1 MTQQIQIPLNTF
13 RLITDTLELGNNIVY
28 QENVNDVS
36 SIILSIQVANTSA
49 LTQRVS
55 VKIQKGATTTFI
67 IKNAAIP
74 PEEVLNPLSGK
85 IVLEKGDGLIMEAFA
100 GGVLDATVSILE
112 NAND

>member
-13 RLITDTLELGNNIVY
+13 VLVTETLSAGQNIVY
-28 QENVNDVS
+28 QETVNDISAIV
-36 SIILSIQVANTSA
+36 LSIQVCNTSA
-49 LTQRVS
+49 VLQRVG
-55 VKIQKGATTTFI
+55 VKIQKGITQTYI

-85 IVLEKGDGLIMEAFA
+85 IVLEQGDALIMETDTN
-100 GGVLDATVSILE
+100 GVLDATVSILE

>member
-1 MTQQIQIPLNTF
+1 MTQQVQIPLNTF
-13 RLITDTLELGNNIVY
+13 ILVTETLDVGNNILY
-28 QENVNDVS
+28 QETVNDIS
-36 SIILSIQVANTSA
+36 AIILSIQVANTSGV
-49 LTQRVS
+49 LQRVS
-55 VKIQKGATTTFI
+55 VKIRKGNTDTFI

-85 IVLEKGDGLIMEAFA
+85 IVLEKGDGLVMEAFV

>member
-1 MTQQIQIPLNTF
+1 MAQQVQIPLNTF
-13 RLITDTLELGNNIVY
+13 VLVTETLDAGNNIVY
-28 QENVNDVS
+28 QETVNNIS
-36 SIILSIQVANTSA
+36 AIILSIQVANTSGV
-49 LTQRVS
+49 LQRVS
-55 VKIQKGATTTFI
+55 VKIRKGNTDTFI

-85 IVLEKGDGLIMEAFA
+85 IVLEKGDGLIMEAFV